1 MFQDSQDE
9 TVVRMRKKFEDWN
22 GGGGK
27 IDGVAMQVQVLN
39 ECFWPLSMADKI
51 HIAVLPSEFA
61 NCVQK
66 FDQFYKSDTQNRKL
80 KWIFTHG
87 SVQINVN
94 IKGKMMQFVVSPV
107 QACIL
112 LCFNNTESMTF
123 QEIYNALWPS
133 GAAATNALHMS
144 GNAAQAAEVKLD
156 DQLRTA
162 MGPFISASQ
171 NPFKIKVLVQGPE
184 EKEVIKMTDTF
195 TLMAKVPPLKRK
207 RLVFPAGNAVQ
218 KAVQDTE
225 EDRAAIMKQ
234 REFEADAAMVR
245 VMKTRNVLK
254 WNELVIQTVDSL
266 KARFKPEPVL
276 LKKRLESLI
285 DRKFLE
291 RDPNDRNVIKYVA

>member
-27 IDGVAMQVQVLN
+27 IDGVALQVQVLN

-66 FDQFYKSDTQNRKL
+66 FDVFYKSDTQNRKL

-94 IKGKMMQFVVSPV
+94 IKGKMMQFVVSPL

-144 GNAAQAAEVKLD
+144 GNAAVYSTSLLFSAHLRPLQQAAEVKLD

-254 WNELVIQTVDSL
+254 WNELVIQVCPS
-266 KARFKPEPVL
+266 PC
-276 LKKRLESLI
+276 
-285 DRKFLE
+285 
-291 RDPNDRNVIKYVA
+291 

>member
-1 MFQDSQDE
+1 
-9 TVVRMRKKFEDWN
+9 
-22 GGGGK
+22 
-27 IDGVAMQVQVLN
+27 VQLLPTLCTCLATQRYALAYCAPN
-39 ECFWPLSMADKI
+39 SPAPL
-51 HIAVLPSEFA
+51 
-61 NCVQK
+61 Q
-66 FDQFYKSDTQNRKL
+66 
-80 KWIFTHG
+80 
-87 SVQINVN
+87 
-94 IKGKMMQFVVSPV
+94 
-107 QACIL
+107 
-112 LCFNNTESMTF
+112 
-123 QEIYNALWPS
+123 
-133 GAAATNALHMS
+133 
-144 GNAAQAAEVKLD
+144 QAAEVKLD

-162 MGPFISASQ
+162 IGPFISASQ

-254 WNELVIQTVDSL
+254 WNELVIQVGSSARYADLSILTLSRQTVDSL